1 MPLKTTKFD
10 AADYLTTPE
19 SIAVFLEDAFN
30 DNDPAA
36 IAHALG
42 VAARAKGM
50 TEVAR
55 QSGIS
60 RQTLYSALSSEGN
73 PSLETLL
80 CELKAVGLQLQVKPL
95 NS

>member
-10 AADYLTTPE
+10 AAEYLTTPE

-50 TEVAR
+50 TAVAR

-60 RQTLYSALSSEGN
+60 RQTLYSALSDEGN
-73 PSLETLL
+73 PNLETLL
-80 CELKAVGLQLQVKPL
+80 RTLKAIGLQLRVK
-95 NS
+95 SIGV